1 MTTNFQLC
9 FMTHNSEGQRKPKQI
24 GIEWNTL
31 DSVPHTKGKIY
42 TENEVLRGIFY
53 LRGAK

>member
-1 MTTNFQLC
+1 
-9 FMTHNSEGQRKPKQI
+9 MTHNSEGQRKPKQI